1 MTSTIAPSSESIR
14 SGFVFTSL
22 DPIVGEPTYRTLD
35 LAHTQC
41 IRNATTITSRLGGGG
56 HGHAGL
62 VEFPDVY
69 LLRTAHHFNRPIYPG
84 EAPAYPIGATDQER
98 DDILLLWQQHTK
110 AYNTCQ
116 RVEQILLSML
126 ENAVEDT
133 YLTGIHDPAHGF
145 GARSIID
152 VFQYLFRTYGQIGPD
167 EILANQHKLTQPV
180 DPHQP
185 MAILFKQIEDC
196 QKFAAAGQVAIT
208 PQQVLKA
215 AETLILQTGKYVS
228 AYREWIALDPAH
240 KTYHNFKIRMNQ
252 EYQLQ
257 NTMTTTAR
265 DAGYHHANAA
275 ITPNDEESLASAA
288 HEFAAASA
296 SDRAAFE
303 QLTST
308 NGVLNEQLAN
318 MAIQNQQIQHQ
329 MQQLQQHVMYMAT
342 AAPPPPQHQPRRPA
356 YGQGG
361 RGGRSRH
368 RQHRHPPTQM
378 HYQPP
383 VPPPGFP
390 PASAPPTGTGGY
402 PSAYQQ
408 YRQPALPPP
417 PPAMPHYG
425 QTPGPPPYQAP
436 FMPSTWPPMQQHA
449 PARHPNAKRYN
460 NMNYCWTHGFDV
472 SDQHTGMSCQRP
484 AAPYHQPQATRQNP
498 MGGSQKDV
506 NKIIMGP

>member
-1 MTSTIAPSSESIR
+1 MSSSAPSADSIR
-14 SGFVFTSL
+14 AGFVFTSL
-22 DPIVGEPTYRTLD
+22 DPIVGEPTYQTLD

-69 LLRTAHHFNRPIYPG
+69 LLRTAHHFNRPVYPG

-98 DDILLLWQQHTK
+98 EDLLLTWQQHTK
-110 AYNTCQ
+110 AYLTCQ

-126 ENAVEDT
+126 ENAVQDT

-167 EILANQHKLTQPV
+167 KILANQQKLTQPV
-180 DPHQP
+180 DPNQP

-228 AYREWIALDPAH
+228 AYRKWISLDPVH
-240 KTYHNFKIRMNQ
+240 KTYHNFKLRMNQ

-275 ITPNDEESLASAA
+275 INPDDETSLASAA
-288 HEFAAASA
+288 HKFAAASA

-318 MAIQNQQIQHQ
+318 MALQNQQIQQQ

-342 AAPPPPQHQPRRPA
+342 AAPPAAPYQRPQRPA
-356 YGQGG
+356 PGHQAS
-361 RGGRSRH
+361 RGGRSRQ
-368 RQHRHPPTQM
+368 RPQR
-378 HYQPP
+378 QPP
-383 VPPPGFP
+383 AYQHPPPG
-390 PASAPPTGTGGY
+390 Y
-402 PSAYQQ
+402 
-408 YRQPALPPP
+408 
-417 PPAMPHYG
+417 PPAMAPPAGY
-425 QTPGPPPYQAP
+425 PPPYQPYRAP
-436 FMPSTWPPMQQHA
+436 APPPWPPTMPPYGPPTGMVPYQQPPFQGNQWPPAYHQA
-449 PARHPNAKRYN
+449 PPRNPNAKRYS

-472 SDQHTGMSCQRP
+472 SNDHTGMSCQRP
-484 AAPYHQPQATRQNP
+484 ALPYHQPQATRQNT
-498 MGGSQKDV
+498 MGGSQKDSH
-506 NKIIMGP
+506 KLMGPPN

>member
-1 MTSTIAPSSESIR
+1 MTSSAPSAETIR

-22 DPIVGEPTYRTLD
+22 DPIIGEPTYRTLA
-35 LAHTQC
+35 LAHTQS

-84 EAPAYPIGATDQER
+84 EAPAYPIGATDQQR
-98 DDILLLWQQHTK
+98 DDLLLAWQQHTK
-110 AYNTCQ
+110 TYLTCQ

-167 EILANQHKLTQPV
+167 EILANQQKLTQPV

-228 AYREWIALDPAH
+228 AYREWIALDPVH
-240 KTYHNFKIRMNQ
+240 KTYHNFKLRMNQ

-275 ITPNDEESLASAA
+275 INPDDETSLASAA

-318 MAIQNQQIQHQ
+318 MAIQNQQIQQQ

-342 AAPPPPQHQPRRPA
+342 AAPPPPAYHHQRPSHGHGA
-356 YGQGG
+356 G
-361 RGGRSRH
+361 RGGRNRQ
-368 RQHRHPPTQM
+368 RQHRHTPTPPTAP
-378 HYQPP
+378 YQH
-383 VPPPGFP
+383 PPPGFP
-390 PASAPPTGTGGY
+390 PAAAPAPSSYQPTYQGYQPPPT
-402 PSAYQQ
+402 Q
-408 YRQPALPPP
+408 
-417 PPAMPHYG
+417 PPAMPAYG
-425 QTPGPPPYQAP
+425 QGQGLPPYQQPP
-436 FMPSTWPPMQQHA
+436 FMGSTWPPQ
-449 PARHPNAKRYN
+449 PPGPPRHPNAKRYN

-472 SDQHTGMSCQRP
+472 SDRHTGMSCQRP
-484 AAPYHQPQATRQNP
+484 ASPYHQPQATRQNT
-498 MGGSQKDV
+498 MGGSQKDI
-506 NKIIMGP
+506 NRIPMGPHA

>member
-1 MTSTIAPSSESIR
+1 MTSSAPSADAIK
-14 SGFVFTSL
+14 SGFVFASL

-41 IRNATTITSRLGGGG
+41 IRNATTINSRLGGGG

-84 EAPAYPIGATDQER
+84 EAPSYPIGASDQER
-98 DDILLLWQQHTK
+98 ADLLLAWQQHTK
-110 AYNTCQ
+110 AYLTCQ

-152 VFQYLFRTYGQIGPD
+152 VYQYLFRTYGQIGPD
-167 EILANQHKLTQPV
+167 EILANQQKLTRPV
-180 DPHQP
+180 DPQLP

-228 AYREWIALDPAH
+228 AYREWIALDPVH
-240 KTYHNFKIRMNQ
+240 KTYNNFKLRMNQ

-265 DAGYHHANAA
+265 EAGYHHANAA
-275 ITPNDEESLASAA
+275 ITPHDENSLAAAA

-303 QLTST
+303 QLTTT
-308 NGVLNEQLAN
+308 NGELHQQLAN
-318 MAIQNQQIQHQ
+318 MAIQNQQIQQQ
-329 MQQLQQHVMYMAT
+329 MQQFQQHVMNMAT
-342 AAPPPPQHQPRRPA
+342 TPPPQQQYQHQRPPHGHAGRGGRPRHRQPRYTPQAQQYQPQPGYHPQPAPGGYQNYRTPAPPAPQQPYRALPPPQGPQMAPA
-356 YGQGG
+356 YGQA
-361 RGGRSRH
+361 
-368 RQHRHPPTQM
+368 Q
-378 HYQPP
+378 
-383 VPPPGFP
+383 
-390 PASAPPTGTGGY
+390 
-402 PSAYQQ
+402 
-408 YRQPALPPP
+408 
-417 PPAMPHYG
+417 
-425 QTPGPPPYQAP
+425 GPPPHQ
-436 FMPSTWPPMQQHA
+436 TWPAIQPPPMQ
-449 PARHPNAKRYN
+449 RHPTAKRYP

-472 SDQHTGMSCQRP
+472 NDQHTGMSCKRP
-484 AAPYHQPQATRQNP
+484 AAYHQPQATRQNT
-498 MGGSQKDV
+498 MGGSQRD
-506 NKIIMGP
+506 IQRILMGPPT

>member
-1 MTSTIAPSSESIR
+1 MTSSAPSADAIK

-41 IRNATTITSRLGGGG
+41 IRNATTITSQLGGGG

-84 EAPAYPIGATDQER
+84 EAPAYPIGASDQER
-98 DDILLLWQQHTK
+98 ADMLLAWQQHTK
-110 AYNTCQ
+110 SYLTCQ

-167 EILANQHKLTQPV
+167 EILANQQRLTKPV
-180 DPHQP
+180 DPQQP

-228 AYREWIALDPAH
+228 AYREWIALDPVH
-240 KTYHNFKIRMNQ
+240 KTYQNFKLRMTQ

-275 ITPNDEESLASAA
+275 IAPHDETSLASAA

-308 NGVLNEQLAN
+308 NGDLNEQLAN
-318 MAIQNQQIQHQ
+318 MAIQNQQIQQQ

-342 AAPPPPQHQPRRPA
+342 AAPPRLQYQQRQ
-356 YGQGG
+356 YQGQGG
-361 RGGRSRH
+361 RGGRGRP
-368 RQHRHPPTQM
+368 RQHRQAHAPPAQ

-383 VPPPGFP
+383 PGFQ
-390 PASAPPTGTGGY
+390 PAPAPAQGGY
-402 PSAYQQ
+402 QHANQP
-408 YRQPALPPP
+408 YRAPHAPP
-417 PPAMPHYG
+417 PPASMVPYG
-425 QTPGPPPYQAP
+425 QPQQQPPYQAP
-436 FMPSTWPPMQQHA
+436 YNASGWQPPPQQAMP
-449 PARHPNAKRYN
+449 RHPNAKRYN
-460 NMNYCWTHGFDV
+460 NMNYCWTHGFDI
-472 SDQHTGMSCQRP
+472 SDNHTGMSCQRP
-484 AAPYHQPQATRQNP
+484 AMPYHQPQATRQNT
-498 MGGSQKDV
+498 MGGSQRDA
-506 NKIIMGP
+506 NKIIMNT

>member
-1 MTSTIAPSSESIR
+1 MTSSAPSADAIK
-14 SGFVFTSL
+14 SGFVFASL

-41 IRNATTITSRLGGGG
+41 IRNATTINSQLGGGG

-69 LLRTAHHFNRPIYPG
+69 LLCTAHHFNRPNYPG
-84 EAPAYPIGATDQER
+84 EAPTYPIGATDQQR
-98 DDILLLWQQHTK
+98 DDLLLLWQQHTK
-110 AYNTCQ
+110 AYLTCQ
-116 RVEQILLSML
+116 QVEQILLSML

-167 EILANQHKLTQPV
+167 EILANQQKLTRPV
-180 DPHQP
+180 NPQLP

-215 AETLILQTGKYVS
+215 AKTLILQTGRYVS
-228 AYREWIALDPAH
+228 AYREWIALDPVH
-240 KTYHNFKIRMNQ
+240 KTYHNFKLRMNQ

-265 DAGYHHANAA
+265 KAGFHHANAA
-275 ITPNDEESLASAA
+275 INPHDEESLASAA

-303 QLTST
+303 QLTAT
-308 NGVLNEQLAN
+308 NGELNQQLAN
-318 MAIQNQQIQHQ
+318 MAVQNHQIQQQ
-329 MQQLQQHVMYMAT
+329 MQQFQQHVMNMAT
-342 AAPPPPQHQPRRPA
+342 AAPPPHYQSQRPPQGHT
-356 YGQGG
+356 G
-361 RGGRSRH
+361 RGGRNRH
-368 RQHRHPPTQM
+368 RQPRYTPQAAQ
-378 HYQPP
+378 YQPP
-383 VPPPGFP
+383 PPPGYP
-390 PASAPPTGTGGY
+390 PAPAHAPSGY
-402 PSAYQQ
+402 QTPYQPYCAPASQPPPQ
-408 YRQPALPPP
+408 YCALPPP
-417 PPAMPHYG
+417 PGHTM
-425 QTPGPPPYQAP
+425 PPPYGQPAYGQPPAQA
-436 FMPSTWPPMQQHA
+436 WPPQPQQ
-449 PARHPNAKRYN
+449 RHPNAKRHP
-460 NMNYCWTHGFDV
+460 NMNYCWTHGFDI
-472 SDQHTGMSCQRP
+472 DNNHHGMSCNRP
-484 AAPYHQPQATRQNP
+484 AQYHQPQATRTNT

-506 NKIIMGP
+506 HRIPMAPHT

>member
-1 MTSTIAPSSESIR
+1 MTSGAPSADSIKA
-14 SGFVFTSL
+14 GFVFTSL

-35 LAHTQC
+35 LAHTQS
-41 IRNATTITSRLGGGG
+41 IRNATTITSRLGGGS

-69 LLRTAHHFNRPIYPG
+69 LLRTAHHFNRPVYPG
-84 EAPAYPIGATDQER
+84 EAPTYPIGATDQQR
-98 DDILLLWQQHTK
+98 DDLLLIWQQHTK
-110 AYNTCQ
+110 AYLTCQ

-152 VFQYLFRTYGQIGPD
+152 VFQYLFQTYGQIGPD
-167 EILANQHKLTQPV
+167 EILANQQKLTQPV

-228 AYREWIALDPAH
+228 AYREWIALDPVH
-240 KTYHNFKIRMNQ
+240 RTYHNFKTRMNQ

-265 DAGYHHANAA
+265 DAGFHHANAA
-275 ITPNDEESLASAA
+275 VHPDDENSLASAA

-318 MAIQNQQIQHQ
+318 MAIQNQQIQQQ

-342 AAPPPPQHQPRRPA
+342 ATPPAAQYQHQRPA
-356 YGQGG
+356 HGHGGG
-361 RGGRSRH
+361 RGGRNRH
-368 RQHRHPPTQM
+368 RQPR
-378 HYQPP
+378 QPP
-383 VPPPGFP
+383 APPAAPYQYPPPGFP
-390 PASAPPTGTGGY
+390 PAAAPATGSY
-402 PSAYQQ
+402 PPPHQQ
-408 YRQPALPPP
+408 YRAPAPPP
-417 PPAMPHYG
+417 MPPAMPPYG
-425 QTPGPPPYQAP
+425 HPPRPAPYQAAP
-436 FMPSTWPPMQQHA
+436 NTWPPAYQQAA
-449 PARHPNAKRYN
+449 PRHPNAKRYS

-472 SDQHTGMSCQRP
+472 SDNHTGMSCMRP
-484 AAPYHQPQATRQNP
+484 ALPYHQPQATRQNS

-506 NKIIMGP
+506 HRTLMGPPT